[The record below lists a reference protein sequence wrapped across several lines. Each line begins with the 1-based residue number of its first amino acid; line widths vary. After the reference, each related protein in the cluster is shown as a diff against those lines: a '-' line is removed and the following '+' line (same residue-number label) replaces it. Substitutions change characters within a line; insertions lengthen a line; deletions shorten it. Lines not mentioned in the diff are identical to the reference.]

1 MGHSPRCRTFSKA
14 KSIIKSLTEQG
25 LDSRLR
31 VLRSAWILGGGDVSQ
46 PWLQMFGNRG
56 KKVLIS
62 QLHDAFAAFEADP
75 SISLPIGMQGA
86 CWNKEW
92 SNWKATVWREWKA
105 NREKKT
111 PGKAAIFKYGNEMYQ
126 SVKNF
131 CDNYKGLK
139 NSKARVNVE
148 KTDFPLWTYLVIPG
162 QSSYNYRHIPE
173 DWKNGTQDLS
183 DLEGAAYILG
193 QRKRPTGSH
202 LLLVSHTELNKA
214 AESALLSS
222 MQT

>member
-1 MGHSPRCRTFSKA
+1 MVTKHWREEKG
-14 KSIIKSLTEQG
+14 
-25 LDSRLR
+25 
-31 VLRSAWILGGGDVSQ
+31 
-46 PWLQMFGNRG
+46 
-56 KKVLIS
+56 LIS
-62 QLHDAFAAFEADP
+62 QLHDAFAAFEANP
-75 SISLPIGMQGA
+75 SISLPIGKQGA

-105 NREKKT
+105 KKKKVKRRI
-111 PGKAAIFKYGNEMYQ
+111 PGKTAIFKYDNEIYQ
-126 SVKNF
+126 SVRNF
-131 CDNYKGLK
+131 CDNYEGLK
-139 NSKARVNVE
+139 NSRARANVE

-173 DWKNGTQDLS
+173 DWKNGTQDLR

-214 AESALLSS
+214 AESALL
-222 MQT
+222 